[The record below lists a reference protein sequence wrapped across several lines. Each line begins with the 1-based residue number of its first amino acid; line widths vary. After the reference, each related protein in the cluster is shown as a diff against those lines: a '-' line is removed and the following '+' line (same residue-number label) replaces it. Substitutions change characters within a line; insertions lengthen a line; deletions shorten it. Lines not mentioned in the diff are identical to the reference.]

1 MNSSDPKPRQWNTR
15 AQEKARRLKLI
26 EPWLDDGFLKAERI
40 VDALEALIAPGD
52 RVALEGNNQ
61 KQADFL
67 SRAFAKVDPARVHDV
82 HLLLSSISRPEHL
95 TLF

>member
-52 RVALEGNNQ
+52 RVALEGNRSRPTSCR
-61 KQADFL
+61 ARSRRSIRRACTTCTCC
-67 SRAFAKVDPARVHDV
+67 SRASAAP
-82 HLLLSSISRPEHL
+82 S
-95 TLF
+95 T